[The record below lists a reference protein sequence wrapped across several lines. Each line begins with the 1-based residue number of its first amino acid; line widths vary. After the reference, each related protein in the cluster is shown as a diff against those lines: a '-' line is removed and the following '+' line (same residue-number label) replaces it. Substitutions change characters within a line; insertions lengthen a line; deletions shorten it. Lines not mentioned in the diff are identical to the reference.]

1 MVGSVS
7 SSSPR
12 DAQHAGWVQLLA
24 PDRLLCFFS
33 AAIAVGIELVKS
45 PRVLLLDEPTSAKA
59 FFLFRLRRLAWLG
72 LRGVS
77 AAFLSPRPNARK
89 AQLWSPTLCCR
100 PGQRD
105 GSQPDGD
112 AGAAGAAG
120 PHGAL
125 PPEGCVGW
133 QGCAWGAGQC
143 GLCMAEP
150 ACCNHCKVRSWTG
163 HSRTGVV
170 MLQLHRAWLPN
181 VPPPRCASP
190 FINPIPS
197 SPPSLT
203 TSCCCTPAR
212 PSTLGAGRAW
222 WATLQA
228 MAAPAHSVSG
238 VLGWWSWL
246 SQSWSAHVCRP
257 QLPLPEV
264 CSLWGSMSWRVRG
277 CIANTTT
284 TNIAIHVTA
293 CLGADTNPTDYAM
306 SLMKT
311 KGDDLVAAWA
321 AQASQLLWRC
331 CAEAPQRRLGVDRG
345 GACMCSSGAAAF

>member
-1 MVGSVS
+1 MLGLMCKWCILVCRSASLACGVF
-7 SSSPR
+7 
-12 DAQHAGWVQLLA
+12 QL
-24 PDRLLCFFS
+24 PF
-33 AAIAVGIELVKS
+33 E
-45 PRVLLLDEPTSAKA
+45 PLLLY
-59 FFLFRLRRLAWLG
+59 
-72 LRGVS
+72 
-77 AAFLSPRPNARK
+77 ARI
-89 AQLWSPTLCCR
+89 AQLCPPTLCCRPGQRDGAQPHTLVQWASLPQYLTNDTLCNSLNWCCR

-120 PHGAL
+120 PNGAL

-181 VPPPRCASP
+181 VPPPRCAPRSTS
-190 FINPIPS
+190 PIPS

-238 VLGWWSWL
+238 ALGWWSWL